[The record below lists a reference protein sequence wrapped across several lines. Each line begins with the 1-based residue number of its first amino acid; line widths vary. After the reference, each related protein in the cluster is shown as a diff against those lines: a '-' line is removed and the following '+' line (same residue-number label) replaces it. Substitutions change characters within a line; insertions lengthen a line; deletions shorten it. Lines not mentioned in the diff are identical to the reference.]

1 MKPWGASPHFFTYII
16 SGAFMKRFLPLF
28 CFAALTGLT
37 IYHSQTVQA
46 GSWRIGGYTA
56 LEARAF
62 TQDHKWPEQNDR
74 MDLSLILTPEF
85 RYKSDERNHRV
96 NFIPYLRGSNVDGE
110 RSHADLREAY
120 YMFLGDEIE
129 FLVGANKVFW
139 GVAESQHL
147 VNIINQTDLIED
159 PDQEDYLGQPMVQI
173 ASQRDWGKVTA
184 YVLPYFRERTL
195 TGEDGRL
202 RAALPYDTENDP
214 TFESSAKEW
223 HTDFALRYSHYFG
236 DFDVALSYFSG
247 TSREPTFNI
256 TQLGELR
263 PHYGLINQF
272 GAELQY
278 TTESWLWKFEA
289 IGREGMGDKFAA
301 AVGGFEY
308 SFYQLFDSAYDLGL
322 LLEYQYDG
330 RDTNK
335 SPQTIANND
344 IFAAARLAFNDTQDS
359 EILAGFTIDHET
371 QDSFINLEAE
381 TRIGDNYQIELRA
394 RFIVGADQGE
404 DLYSFA
410 RDDYVQLRLA
420 RYF

>member
-1 MKPWGASPHFFTYII
+1 MT
-16 SGAFMKRFLPLF
+16 RFLPLS
-28 CFAALTGLT
+28 CLAVIAALSPFNS
-37 IYHSQTVQA
+37 HNAQA

-62 TQDHKWPEQNDR
+62 TQDHKWAGQNDR

-85 RYKSDERNHRV
+85 RYKSDERDHRI
-96 NFIPYLRGSNVDGE
+96 NFIPYLRGSNVDAE
-110 RSHADLREAY
+110 RSHVDLREAY
-120 YMFLGDEIE
+120 YMYLGDEVE
-129 FLVGANKVFW
+129 VLLGADKVFW

-147 VNIINQTDLIED
+147 VNIINQTDAIED
-159 PDQEDYLGQPMVQI
+159 PDQEDYLGQPMLKI
-173 ASQRDWGKVTA
+173 ASQRDWGKVSA
-184 YVLPYFRERTL
+184 YVMPYFRERTL
-195 TGEDGRL
+195 TGEEGRL

-214 TFESSAKEW
+214 TYESSAEEW
-223 HTDFALRYSHYFG
+223 HTDMALRYSHYFG

-247 TSREPTFNI
+247 TSREPIFNI
-256 TQLGELR
+256 TPQGELR
-263 PHYGLINQF
+263 PHYGQINQI
-272 GAELQY
+272 GTELQY

-289 IGREGMGDKFAA
+289 IAREGMGDKFAA

-308 SFYQLFDSAYDLGL
+308 SFYQLFDSNYDLGL

-335 SPQTIANND
+335 SPLTIANND

-381 TRIGDNYQIELRA
+381 TRLGDNYQIELRA

-410 RDDYVQLRLA
+410 RDDYIQLRLA

>member
-1 MKPWGASPHFFTYII
+1 MT
-16 SGAFMKRFLPLF
+16 RFLPLS
-28 CFAALTGLT
+28 CLAVIAALSPFNS
-37 IYHSQTVQA
+37 HNAQA

-62 TQDHKWPEQNDR
+62 TQDHKWAGQNDR

-85 RYKSDERNHRV
+85 RYKSDERDHRI
-96 NFIPYLRGSNVDGE
+96 NFIPYLRGSNVDAE
-110 RSHADLREAY
+110 RSHVDLREAY
-120 YMFLGDEIE
+120 YMYLGDEVE
-129 FLVGANKVFW
+129 VLLGADKVFW

-147 VNIINQTDLIED
+147 VNIINQTDAIED
-159 PDQEDYLGQPMVQI
+159 PDQEDYLGQPMMKI
-173 ASQRDWGKVTA
+173 ASQRDWGKVSA
-184 YVLPYFRERTL
+184 YVMPYFRERTL
-195 TGEDGRL
+195 TGEEGRL
-202 RAALPYDTENDP
+202 RAALPYDTESDP
-214 TFESSAKEW
+214 TYESSAEEW
-223 HTDFALRYSHYFG
+223 HTDMALRYSHYFG

-247 TSREPTFNI
+247 TSREPIFNI
-256 TQLGELR
+256 TPQGELR
-263 PHYGLINQF
+263 PHYGQINQI
-272 GAELQY
+272 GTELQY

-289 IGREGMGDKFAA
+289 IAREGMGDKFAA

-308 SFYQLFDSAYDLGL
+308 SFYQLFDSNYDLGL

-335 SPQTIANND
+335 SPLTIANND

-381 TRIGDNYQIELRA
+381 TRLGDNYQIELRA

-410 RDDYVQLRLA
+410 RDDYIQLRLA

>member
-1 MKPWGASPHFFTYII
+1 
-16 SGAFMKRFLPLF
+16 MKRILPLT
-28 CFAALTGLT
+28 CLAALAAF
-37 IYHSQTVQA
+37 IPYPHESAQA
-46 GSWRIGGYTA
+46 GTWRIGGYTA

-62 TQDHKWPEQNDR
+62 TQDHKWAAQSDNL
-74 MDLSLILTPEF
+74 DLSLIVTPEF
-85 RYKSDERNHRV
+85 RYKSDDRTHRI
-96 NFIPYLRGSNVDGE
+96 NFIPYLRANNVDAE
-110 RSHADLREAY
+110 RSHGDLREAF
-120 YMFLGDEIE
+120 YMYRGDEIE
-129 FLVGANKVFW
+129 LLAGANKVFW
-139 GVAESQHL
+139 GVTESQHL

-173 ASQRDWGKVTA
+173 ASQRDWGKISA
-184 YVLPYFRERTL
+184 YLMPYFRERTL

-202 RAALPYDTENDP
+202 RAALPYDTQSNP
-214 TFESSAKEW
+214 TYESSAEEW
-223 HTDFALRYSHYFG
+223 HTDMALRYSHYIG
-236 DFDVALSYFSG
+236 DFDIGLSYFSG

-256 TQLGELR
+256 TPRGELR

-272 GAELQY
+272 GLDLQY

-308 SFYQLFDSAYDLGL
+308 SFYQLFESDLDLGL

-330 RDTNK
+330 RDTSK
-335 SPQTIANND
+335 SPITTANND

-381 TRIGDNYQIELRA
+381 TRLGDNYQIELRA

-404 DLYSFA
+404 DLYDFA
-410 RDDYVQLRLA
+410 RDDYIQLRLA